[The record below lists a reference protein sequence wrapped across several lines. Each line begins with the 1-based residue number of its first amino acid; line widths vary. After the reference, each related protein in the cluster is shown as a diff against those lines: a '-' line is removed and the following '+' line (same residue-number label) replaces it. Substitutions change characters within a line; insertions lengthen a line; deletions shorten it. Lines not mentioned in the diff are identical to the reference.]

1 VPYSGVEDKAM
12 KYEMPEVR
20 TLTPAI
26 SAIRSLVKSYLGT
39 TDMPRTTPPKEL
51 IHAYEDW
58 E

>member
-1 VPYSGVEDKAM
+1 M

-20 TLTPAI
+20 ALTPAI
-26 SAIRSLVKSYLGT
+26 SAIQSLVKTYLGT